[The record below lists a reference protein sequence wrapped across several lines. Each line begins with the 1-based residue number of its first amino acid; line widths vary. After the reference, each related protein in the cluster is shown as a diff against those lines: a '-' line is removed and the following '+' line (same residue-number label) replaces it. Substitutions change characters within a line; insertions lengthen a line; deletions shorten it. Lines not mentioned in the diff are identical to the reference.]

1 MAASFFF
8 YDLETSGVNPRSS
21 RIMQFAGQRTTM
33 DLEPIGEPVNE
44 LIRLTPDVVPEPDAI
59 LVTGITPQK
68 TIQEGVTEAEFLRRF
83 QDEIATRD
91 TIFVGFNTVR
101 FDDEFMRFALYRN
114 FYDPYE
120 WQWKDGRSRWDLLDV
135 VRMTRA
141 LRPDDIEWPFDSS
154 GKPSNRL
161 ELLTAVNGIDHQ
173 GAHDALVDVRA
184 SIALAKLLRDKQP
197 KLFAYLLELR
207 DKKSVAKLVEA
218 GQPFVYSSGKYP
230 AEYEKTT
237 VALAIAPHPKK
248 QGMLVFDLRH
258 DPTVYAGKSAAE
270 LADAW
275 RWKKD
280 STEQRLP
287 VKVLQYNHCPAI
299 APLAVLDDASRARL
313 QISLDDIKQHA
324 TALRAMADFP
334 ATLLDA
340 LAILDEQLQSSFLS
354 DPKDVDA
361 QLYDGFIHDHDKN
374 LERAFR
380 AASPDEL
387 AQLAEDFH
395 DTRLRA
401 LAPLYKARNYPASLT
416 DDERA
421 AWDTHVKRV
430 VVGGG
435 EQSKLARYFKRLDQ
449 LATTDTLTP
458 EQQYLLEEL
467 QLYGQSL
474 LPSDLAE

>member
-1 MAASFFF
+1 MA
-8 YDLETSGVNPRSS
+8 LE
-21 RIMQFAGQRTTM
+21 
-33 DLEPIGEPVNE
+33 
-44 LIRLTPDVVPEPDAI
+44 
-59 LVTGITPQK
+59 
-68 TIQEGVTEAEFLRRF
+68 
-83 QDEIATRD
+83 
-91 TIFVGFNTVR
+91 
-101 FDDEFMRFALYRN
+101 
-114 FYDPYE
+114 
-120 WQWKDGRSRWDLLDV
+120 
-135 VRMTRA
+135 
-141 LRPDDIEWPFDSS
+141 
-154 GKPSNRL
+154 
-161 ELLTAVNGIDHQ
+161 
-173 GAHDALVDVRA
+173 
-184 SIALAKLLRDKQP
+184 
-197 KLFAYLLELR
+197 
-207 DKKSVAKLVEA
+207 
-218 GQPFVYSSGKYP
+218 
-230 AEYEKTT
+230 
-237 VALAIAPHPKK
+237 
-248 QGMLVFDLRH
+248 
-258 DPTVYAGKSAAE
+258 
-270 LADAW
+270 
-275 RWKKD
+275 KD